1 MEGLPRLKTAP
12 GAAFS
17 LRWKCPRYEG
27 IDRMFDRP
35 GFLFPLAQATTP
47 PPPTRPGGVE
57 PAPAPV
63 PTVNPAPA
71 TPGAGPAVTGT
82 GGPAATSTQPGGPV
96 DPARANNSGGLLN
109 TIGQIAPIILMFVVL
124 YFIMFRGQRK
134 EEKRRKGL
142 IAELKKGDRVMTIGG
157 LMARVVSIDGD
168 EVVLKIDESA
178 NVKATFRKSAIQE
191 VLVADEK
198 K

>member
-1 MEGLPRLKTAP
+1 
-12 GAAFS
+12 
-17 LRWKCPRYEG
+17 
-27 IDRMFDRP
+27 MFDRL
-35 GFLFPLAQATTP
+35 GLLLPLAQATTP

-57 PAPAPV
+57 PAPAPT
-63 PTVNPAPA
+63 PAVNPAPA
-71 TPGAGPAVTGT
+71 APAPAVTGA
-82 GGPAATSTQPGGPV
+82 GGTATTTTQPGGPV
-96 DPARANNSGGLLN
+96 DPGRANNQGGLLN

-134 EEKRRKGL
+134 EEKRRKSL

-157 LMARVVSIDGD
+157 MMARVVSIDGD

-178 NVKATFRKSAIQE
+178 NVKATYRKSAIQE